1 MTYTEKRVFKKETKL
16 PFPLLI
22 DKASEKKAQLHV
34 RNKEGE
40 VLYKSEPFFKREAK
54 KLYTTNAEFKQ
65 WFDYAVDLSCFERI
79 SNGMFKIPEE
89 VKDTNVE
96 FVPDEMDIELEQQLN
111 KKEEI
116 EAQDNQELPEPPE
129 DLGNNISEQQET
141 SEYDEEFPDN
151 PDLPPVTHPRDNM
164 PLEDK
169 EAEEIQDPDMSDY
182 QSTF

>member
-1 MTYTEKRVFKKETKL
+1 
-16 PFPLLI
+16 
-22 DKASEKKAQLHV
+22 
-34 RNKEGE
+34 
-40 VLYKSEPFFKREAK
+40 
-54 KLYTTNAEFKQ
+54 
-65 WFDYAVDLSCFERI
+65 
-79 SNGMFKIPEE
+79 MFKIPEE

-169 EAEEIQDPDMSDY
+169 EAEGIQEQDMSEY